1 VECHETVRDAEFVHR
16 GEHLVVQRLEVSL
29 RATGRERRVG
39 EERDRDERGQ
49 GQHEAECSLTVHM
62 FTVGTSK
69 RGAMGRLAQI
79 REGEVLLLQWSRP
92 GPVRQNCTTMSLRSE
107 PLEQEVT
114 LPDGRVIAVRVGIA
128 EDSYIPRRELDT
140 VVLELWDEGRGEHL
154 AGVATVLSADDV
166 GAARA
171 LLREA
176 VAGLGDGSLAPTAG
190 ALEPLA
196 DSVPPQ

>member
-1 VECHETVRDAEFVHR
+1 
-16 GEHLVVQRLEVSL
+16 
-29 RATGRERRVG
+29 
-39 EERDRDERGQ
+39 
-49 GQHEAECSLTVHM
+49 
-62 FTVGTSK
+62 
-69 RGAMGRLAQI
+69 MGRLAQI
-79 REGEVLLLQWSRP
+79 RAGEVLPCSGFDP
-92 GPVRQNCTTMSLRSE
+92 THVRQNCTTMSLRSE

-140 VVLELWDEGRGEHL
+140 VVIELWDEGRGEHL

-176 VAGLGDGSLAPTAG
+176 VAGLGEGTLEPTAG

-196 DSVPPQ
+196 DSVPRS